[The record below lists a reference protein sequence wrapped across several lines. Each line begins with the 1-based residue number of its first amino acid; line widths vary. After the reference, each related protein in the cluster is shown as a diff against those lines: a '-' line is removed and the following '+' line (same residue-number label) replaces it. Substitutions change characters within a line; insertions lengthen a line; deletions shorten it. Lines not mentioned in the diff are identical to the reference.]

1 MGYTAM
7 VLLGILL
14 LGAGAGLMIAE
25 AHLPSVGVLGLA
37 GVVAMA
43 AGAAIAVDGAGGGA
57 ALIVAVVAIVA
68 VAALALLGLIVR
80 ATLTAGRARAK
91 TGVEGLVGHV
101 GVVRSAP
108 APIGQVFIDGA
119 LWRAKPCLE
128 DELAVGDPVVVERVN
143 GLVLSVRRAEEW
155 EVDP

>member
-1 MGYTAM
+1 M

-14 LGAGAGLMIAE
+14 LGAGAGLLIAE
-25 AHLPSVGVLGLA
+25 AHVPSAGVLGLA

-43 AGAAIAVDGAGGGA
+43 AGAAVAVEGAGGGT

-80 ATLTAGRARAK
+80 ATLTATRGRAK

-108 APIGQVFIDGA
+108 APVGQVFIDGA
-119 LWRAKPCLE
+119 LWRAKPCME
-128 DELAVGDPVVVERVN
+128 DELTVGDPVVVERVN

-155 EVDP
+155 EIDP

>member
-1 MGYTAM
+1 M

-14 LGAGAGLMIAE
+14 LGAGAGLLIAE
-25 AHLPSVGVLGLA
+25 AHVPTAGLLGLA

-43 AGAAIAVDGAGGGA
+43 VGAAVAVDGAGGGT

-68 VAALALLGLIVR
+68 VAALALLGLIAR
-80 ATLTAGRARAK
+80 ATLTATRGRAK

-108 APIGQVFIDGA
+108 APVGQVFIDGA
-119 LWRAKPCLE
+119 LWRAKPCME

-155 EVDP
+155 EIDP